1 MQKHTYFKM
10 IFHKAYEET
19 AIKNYL
25 NKVSNILKLEDIE
38 GLSEEY
44 SAYANSLPLFSHFE
58 LIYSKIPLK
67 SKRENYFKRLAK
79 LHDTTIT
86 AVKADFKDYESNKT
100 WEEERKKQ
108 ERLPLLLKEIF
119 KLDFKPIVDP
129 CFSDFGGYLSHNDGK
144 AELQLCNLFAP
155 VSKIQSEIN
164 GRAKTHLRLK
174 MIYKNQIVEIV
185 ESSRDLIKNER
196 LANVFSDYG
205 FIIDST
211 RANRITKY
219 IADYTLSNQDTI
231 QHETGRLQTG
241 WTKGTFYIPQR
252 DQEVIWLEP
261 NLPKA
266 YQSYGSIEAQLELMR
281 ELAKGK
287 VFVNV
292 LGAFASVLYGLINE
306 NSMMNFFIHNGGLTE
321 GGKSLAVKC
330 ALSFFGKPSQMGN
343 NWNAT
348 LNGLETYWEQ
358 NHSLP
363 TWIDEMEVA
372 TNIDNIIN
380 ASYAFS
386 DGHGK
391 ARAMV
396 KDGEVTQRETKTFR
410 GICFTTGEKSFS
422 EVQNM
427 AHARTKPRG
436 ITRRVL
442 DLNVTDL
449 WAGVDQEKVK
459 PLLDENYGILGIDYI
474 EYLEDNFQDIKE
486 EFDNQISFFKGL
498 AEGEKRKQLAI
509 LKLALEII
517 YQMEF
522 ISDHAYDIQVANLKE
537 LARVEAEKVEMIKD
551 IKSEFR
557 EKFTEFIFANREHF
571 DFISTWSNTGN
582 THERTPFYGRV
593 NLEKNTIT
601 VFKNEFKK
609 WCHENNFVCDQVLET
624 LDKSK
629 NLSISKNRE
638 KYRDKMVRFDGTDAK
653 RTVWCYEF
661 EHLFDTDI
669 EIVYEN
675 LKEKEEPTTI
685 EDQKAV
691 EESPAPKEEIQD
703 NSLFDTP
710 QGSNDDPIPF

>member
-1 MQKHTYFKM
+1 MQKNTYFKM
-10 IFHKAYEET
+10 IFQKAYEET

-25 NKVSNILKLEDIE
+25 NKVSNILKIEDIE
-38 GLSEEY
+38 GLSGEY
-44 SAYANSLPLFSHFE
+44 SAFVNSLPLFSHFE
-58 LIYSKIPLK
+58 LICSKIPLN

-79 LHDTTIT
+79 LHDTNIT
-86 AVKADFKDYESNKT
+86 AIKADFKDYENKKI
-100 WEEERKKQ
+100 WEEEKKKQ
-108 ERLPLLLKEIF
+108 ERLPLLLKELF
-119 KLDFKPIVDP
+119 KLDFKPLIDS
-129 CFSDFGGYLSHNDGK
+129 CFSDFGGKLSHNDGK
-144 AELQLCNLFAP
+144 SELQLCNLFAP

-174 MIYKNQIVEIV
+174 MIYQNQIVEIV

-205 FIIDST
+205 FIVDST

-219 IADYTLSNQDTI
+219 IADYILSNQETI

-241 WTKGTFYIPQR
+241 WTKGIFYIPQR
-252 DQEVIWLEP
+252 DQKVIWLEP
-261 NLPKA
+261 NLTKA
-266 YQSYGSIEAQLELMR
+266 YQSYGSIEAQLELIR

-292 LGAFASVLYGLINE
+292 LGAFASCLYGLINE

-330 ALSFFGKPSQMGN
+330 ALSFFGKPSKMGN
-343 NWNAT
+343 TWNAT
-348 LNGLETYWEQ
+348 INGLETYWEQ
-358 NHSLP
+358 NYSMP
-363 TWIDEMEVA
+363 TWVDETELSP
-372 TNIDNIIN
+372 NLDHIIN
-380 ASYAFS
+380 SCYAFS

-391 ARAMV
+391 VRAMV
-396 KDGEVTQRETKTFR
+396 KDGEVAQRETKTFR
-410 GICFTTGEKSFS
+410 GICFTTGEKSFA
-422 EVQNM
+422 EIQNT
-427 AHARTKPRG
+427 AHARVKPRG

-449 WAGVDQEKVK
+449 WNGVDQDKAK
-459 PLLDENYGILGIDYI
+459 NLLDENYGILGIDYI
-474 EYLEDNFQDIKE
+474 EYLEENFQDIKE
-486 EFDNQISFFKGL
+486 EFENQISFFKGL

-522 ISDHAYDIQVANLKE
+522 ISGYAYDIQVANLKE
-537 LARVEAEKVEMIKD
+537 LARVEAENIEMIKD
-551 IKSEFR
+551 IKSEFT

-571 DFISTWSNTGN
+571 DFITTWSNSGN
-582 THERTPFYGRV
+582 IHLKTPFYGKV

-624 LDKSK
+624 LDKNKKLSVSK
-629 NLSISKNRE
+629 GRE

-661 EHLFDTDI
+661 EHLFNTEI
-669 EIVYEN
+669 EIIYEN
-675 LKEKEEPTTI
+675 LKEKQEPTSI
-685 EDQKAV
+685 EDKKI
-691 EESPAPKEEIQD
+691 EESPASKEKIQD

-710 QGSNDDPIPF
+710 KGSSEDPIPF